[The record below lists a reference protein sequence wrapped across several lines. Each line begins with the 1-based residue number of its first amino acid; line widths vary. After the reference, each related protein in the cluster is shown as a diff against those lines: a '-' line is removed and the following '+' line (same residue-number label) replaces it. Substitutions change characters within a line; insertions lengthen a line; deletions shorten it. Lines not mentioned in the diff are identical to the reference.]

1 MEDTCRG
8 CTCWLYLM
16 MKDLRGGGL
25 DFNDCPFYVE
35 MVWTPDPVG
44 GKVQTAKVIKDCTN
58 KRSLQWML
66 ENVHPRL
73 VGLQQASEQARNKS
87 DELCGIFIRGFN
99 RIQENVRIEEKRD
112 EKTLLSQ

>member
-8 CTCWLYLM
+8 CTCWFYLM
-16 MKDLRGGGL
+16 MKDLRGGEL
-25 DFNDCPFYVE
+25 DFKDCPFYVE

-44 GKVQTAKVIKDCTN
+44 VKVQTAKVIKDCAN

-66 ENVHPRL
+66 ENVQPRL

-87 DELCGIFIRGFN
+87 AELCGIFIQGFN
-99 RIQENVRIEEKRD
+99 RIQANVKIEEKRD